1 MVHEV
6 GYAAQDMKVRN
17 FGSWERVRGL
27 KGWME
32 EQQKIDWMVGGLMI
46 WTWEG
51 GVLDILVLEKK

>member
-1 MVHEV
+1 LLDDLDSQSEAMVLEV

-32 EQQKIDWMVGGLMI
+32 EQQKIDDMMI
-46 WTWEG
+46 
-51 GVLDILVLEKK
+51 

>member
-32 EQQKIDWMVGGLMI
+32 EQQKMD
-46 WTWEG
+46 
-51 GVLDILVLEKK
+51 DIVRLKMEY